1 MPGPIALLAR
11 ECDPDAPNSA
21 GCEKPVSNFLKS
33 GVPGIVVGVLVFIAI
48 CVCSYFLYRN
58 KKRDA
63 QEARAD
69 RAWNN

>member
-1 MPGPIALLAR
+1 MVQSLLWVR
-11 ECDPDAPNSA
+11 DCDPDSPNSS

-48 CVCSYFLYRN
+48 SVCCYFLYRN

-63 QEARAD
+63 REARAD
-69 RAWNN
+69 RVWND